1 MRAIAKMAPGLTPA
15 SEKYFYN
22 QLLENIKYFLHGRVH
37 ASLSR
42 YLWGTNSTNE
52 TNFLRHHMTAP
63 RSHLRRAARAA
74 TILITL

>member
-1 MRAIAKMAPGLTPA
+1 
-15 SEKYFYN
+15 EKHFYN
-22 QLLENIKYFLHGRVH
+22 QLLENKKYFLHGRFH

-52 TNFLRHHMTAP
+52 TNFLRRDMTAP
-63 RSHLRRAARAA
+63 CSHLRRSARAP